1 MNNIVLCDIDGTI
14 ANNNHRQH
22 FLQNKKDWEGFF
34 SELINDEPIFP
45 IIEKIQEHQLQGKE
59 IVFLTGR
66 PERYSYSTNLWL
78 KEYFSFNYNMIMR
91 KDNDKRNK
99 VAVKRDLFELHFTKE
114 DIFCVYDNDY
124 DLLKMWKEIG
134 LVVNDANAYFM

>member
-14 ANNNHRQH
+14 ANNSHRQH
-22 FLQNKKDWEGFF
+22 FLHNQKDWDGFF

-45 IIEKIQEHQLQGKE
+45 LIEKILELQLEGKQ
-59 IVFLTGR
+59 ITFLTGR

-78 KEYFSFNYNMIMR
+78 KEYFKFDYEIIMR

-99 VAVKRDLFELHFTKE
+99 VEVKKELFNLNFTKD

-124 DLLKMWKEIG
+124 DLLKMWKDIG
-134 LVVNDANAYFM
+134 LVVIDANSYFI